1 MNAEEYLQQAK
12 NAELMI
18 QNKLAQVKKLRAV
31 RGGMRNEDI
40 TISDEAAQEL
50 DKLEAELSS
59 DIKRFV
65 FKAREIMAVLD
76 QIEPQLRELLYKRYL
91 EGKTWAR
98 IAEETEYSERQLSSS
113 GNIRYKNQYGQM
125 QYYRSPRAQALD
137 RVKELV
143 PSLE

>member
-50 DKLEAELSS
+50 DKLEAELSA
-59 DIKRFV
+59 DIKQFV

-91 EGKTWAR
+91 EGKHG
-98 IAEETEYSERQLSSS
+98 ER
-113 GNIRYKNQYGQM
+113 
-125 QYYRSPRAQALD
+125 
-137 RVKELV
+137 
-143 PSLE
+143 

>member
-31 RGGMRNEDI
+31 REEMRNEDI

-59 DIKRFV
+59 DIKQFV

-98 IAEETEYSERQLSSS
+98 IAEETEYTERQLSSVEK
-113 GNIRYKNQYGQM
+113 IKYKGRHGQIQYH
-125 QYYRSPRAQALD
+125 RSPRAQALD

-143 PSLE
+143 PGLE

>member
-1 MNAEEYLQQAK
+1 
-12 NAELMI
+12 
-18 QNKLAQVKKLRAV
+18 
-31 RGGMRNEDI
+31 MRNEDI

-59 DIKRFV
+59 DIKQFV

-91 EGKTWAR
+91 EGKTWR
-98 IAEETEYSERQLSSS
+98 EIAEGTKYSETQLKSA
-113 GNIRYKNQYGQM
+113 GTIRYKDRHGQM
-125 QYYRSPRAQALD
+125 QCYRSPRAQALD

-143 PSLE
+143 PGLE